1 MAPHLAATA
10 TYAYKPLAARRIRL
24 LKLPKDID
32 SQCQQAPALVDVSLD
47 TPPAYETVSYVWGEQ
62 IKSCLFNFSFGTSVA
77 VTPTLRTTI
86 ERLRPHC
93 QTCYLWVDQLCIDQ
107 ASIPDRNQ
115 QVALMGEIYSNCQR
129 VMIWLGQEVQNS
141 GYLAYYFNDGLPPKL
156 QRKTNHT
163 RVSSSRLEQPDAQSF
178 IRFLLALTWFTR
190 AWVVQEAVLPP
201 KASCFL
207 GPFTFSIEDLW
218 AVVVHH
224 RAAERYFVQIDYS
237 SIRQHPG
244 YFVLNEI
251 MRLRQQERYRS
262 KRTHNPAICFYH
274 SLSIFGPRCMTTS
287 RHDIIYSFLG
297 LQRDPRVRI
306 VPDYDLDWSVVPV
319 IATSTICEATES
331 LNLFGMLH
339 RKAGDESRWPSLPSW
354 VPDWSRR
361 LEAEPMVFPRSW
373 MYFNSASG
381 MAHKARKPSGLPAS
395 HLVVRGKIISEVAHT
410 FPFSRGGGEPLANR
424 HGWDVCSYLNIR
436 RLHHLLKKTWPNDT
450 TAPPIVRLLKV
461 ILADGSFTL
470 NQKLR
475 EHCSEG
481 LLDSD
486 IDELAATYW
495 FLESLVK
502 QEDTETTDRPKM
514 DDDDMMG
521 KRATRLRDH
530 ARVAWGRQLIVS
542 RDWRL
547 GLAHVTAHEGDVI
560 CIVHGSKVPL
570 MLRRLQSGRYRLIGQ
585 CYFES
590 AMRGEEV
597 TWGEDDADEFILE

>member
-1 MAPHLAATA
+1 MALHLAATV

-24 LKLPKDID
+24 LKLPKNVD
-32 SQCQQAPALVDVSLD
+32 SQCEGAPTLVDVSLD

-62 IKSCLFNFSFGTSVA
+62 IKSCLFTFSFGTSVA

-115 QVALMGEIYSNCQR
+115 QVALMGEIYSKCQR
-129 VMIWLGQEVQNS
+129 VMIWLGQEVHNS
-141 GYLAYYFNDGLPPKL
+141 GYLAYYFDHGLPPEL

-163 RVSSSRLEQPDAQSF
+163 RVSSSRLEQSDAQSF
-178 IRFLLALTWFTR
+178 VRFLLALTWFTR

-224 RAAERYFVQIDYS
+224 RSAERYFVQTDYN

-244 YFVLNEI
+244 YLVLNEI

-262 KRTHNPAICFYH
+262 KKKHNPAVCFYH
-274 SLSIFGPRCMTTS
+274 SLSIFAPRCMTTS

-306 VPDYDLDWSVVPV
+306 MPDYDLDWSVVPV

-339 RKAGDESRWPSLPSW
+339 RKASDESRWPSLPSW

-373 MYFNSASG
+373 IYFNSASG
-381 MAHKARKPSGLPAS
+381 MAHKARKSSGLPAS
-395 HLVVRGKIISEVAHT
+395 HLVVQGKIINEVAHT
-410 FPFSRGGGEPLANR
+410 FPFLPGHWRAARESPWME
-424 HGWDVCSYLNIR
+424 C
-436 RLHHLLKKTWPNDT
+436 
-450 TAPPIVRLLKV
+450 PPTVRLLRV

-481 LLDSD
+481 LPDPD
-486 IDELAATYW
+486 IDELAEMYW
-495 FLESLVK
+495 FIESLVK
-502 QEDTETTDRPKM
+502 QEDTETTDRAKM
-514 DDDDMMG
+514 DDDDMG

-547 GLAHVTAHEGDVI
+547 GLAHITAHEGDVI

-570 MLRRLQSGRYRLIGQ
+570 VLRRLQSGRYRLIGQ

-597 TWGEDDADEFILE
+597 TWNEDDADEFILE

>member
-1 MAPHLAATA
+1 MALHLAATA
-10 TYAYKPLAARRIRL
+10 TYGYKPLAARRIRL
-24 LKLPKDID
+24 LKLPKNVD
-32 SQCQQAPALVDVSLD
+32 SQCEEAPALVDVSLD

-62 IKSCLFNFSFGTSVA
+62 IKSCLFTFSFGTSVL

-115 QVALMGEIYSNCQR
+115 QVALMGEIYSKCQR
-129 VMIWLGQEVQNS
+129 VMIWLGQRRARFRIP
-141 GYLAYYFNDGLPPKL
+141 GILL
-156 QRKTNHT
+156 QQRTTPGASAKDK
-163 RVSSSRLEQPDAQSF
+163 SYACLILS
-178 IRFLLALTWFTR
+178 

-224 RAAERYFVQIDYS
+224 RSAERYFVQTDYS

-244 YFVLNEI
+244 YLVLNEI

-262 KRTHNPAICFYH
+262 KKRHNPAVCFYH
-274 SLSIFGPRCMTTS
+274 SLSIFAPRCMTTS

-306 VPDYDLDWSVVPV
+306 MPDYDLDWSVVPV

-339 RKAGDESRWPSLPSW
+339 REAGGESRWPSLPSW

-373 MYFNSASG
+373 MYFNSAPG
-381 MAHKARKPSGLPAS
+381 VAHKARKSSGLPAS
-395 HLVVRGKIISEVAHT
+395 HLVVQGKIISEVAHT
-410 FPFSRGGGEPLANR
+410 FLFSRGSGEPLANR

-436 RLHHLLKKTWPNDT
+436 RLNHLLRKPWPNDT
-450 TAPPIVRLLKV
+450 TAPPIVRLLRV

-481 LLDSD
+481 LPDPD

-495 FLESLVK
+495 FLESPVK

-514 DDDDMMG
+514 DDDDMG

-547 GLAHVTAHEGDVI
+547 GLAHMTAHEGDVI

-570 MLRRLQSGRYRLIGQ
+570 VLRRLEWTLPLDRPVL
-585 CYFES
+585 
-590 AMRGEEV
+590 
-597 TWGEDDADEFILE
+597 L